1 MKQLLM
7 GDTFLTLMT
16 FVMLASGLAYEI
28 ISGRRKAQAA
38 AVEDNA
44 LAERFRQMRARL
56 WEGSEVCA
64 GLEAGVGVLLARAER
79 AGRAALVSE
88 RQALA
93 AVKELERGP
102 DPRESAVLS
111 VADHAILA
119 EERMRRL
126 LSLLKR
132 SLPNAD
138 TAADLGA
145 AQEAFRVYRD
155 QHVRMCREGRDNAG
169 DTMQVR
175 HLVSE
180 AVTLARIAD
189 LEDLA
194 AVTGITL

>member
-16 FVMLASGLAYEI
+16 FVMLASGLAYEV

-38 AVEDNA
+38 AVEDTA

-64 GLEAGVGVLLARAER
+64 GLEAGLGVLLARAER

-132 SLPNAD
+132 SLPNAA
-138 TAADLGA
+138 AADLDA

-155 QHVRMCREGRDNAG
+155 QHVRMCREGRGNAG

-194 AVTGITL
+194 AVTGVTL

>member
-16 FVMLASGLAYEI
+16 FVMLASGLAYEV

-38 AVEDNA
+38 AVEDTA

-64 GLEAGVGVLLARAER
+64 GLEAGLGVLLARAER

-102 DPRESAVLS
+102 DPRESAVLT

-119 EERMRRL
+119 EEQMRRL

-132 SLPNAD
+132 SLPNTA
-138 TAADLGA
+138 AADLDA
-145 AQEAFRVYRD
+145 AQEAFRIYRD

-169 DTMQVR
+169 DRMQVR
-175 HLVSE
+175 HLVSD

-194 AVTGITL
+194 AVTGVTV